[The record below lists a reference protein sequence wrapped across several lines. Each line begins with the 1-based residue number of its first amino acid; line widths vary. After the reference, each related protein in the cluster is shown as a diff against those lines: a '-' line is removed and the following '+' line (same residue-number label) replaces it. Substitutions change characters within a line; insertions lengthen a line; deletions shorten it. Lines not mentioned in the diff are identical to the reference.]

1 MKGYYVNRHDYFDG
15 INKRNFRHSLIRL
28 LEKEYK
34 LLGSQRIL
42 EMLAD
47 DIESLQREYFPVQ
60 DRLKPGMICWV
71 TTKRTTRKPSY
82 GKKSEDYDTVTVYLP
97 LITEEDI
104 NKRVYLR
111 NGDRNEY
118 YTRCKER
125 EIDTMVRIIRVT
137 WEQGGMLCQAEI
149 AVLLNRS
156 LTTVRKYLAEYQ
168 AQHPDEA
175 LPLKGYILDQGS
187 NPSHK
192 GIILTLYEQGI
203 DPTDIANRTNH
214 GLDAV
219 DRYIVSYNRIKE
231 LYRKGLSR
239 EEIKKV
245 TGLALKTID
254 AYLRIA
260 LHFHPEIKEKWR
272 DSTKK

>member
-1 MKGYYVNRHDYFDG
+1 
-15 INKRNFRHSLIRL
+15 SLIRL

-34 LLGSQRIL
+34 ILGSRRIL

-60 DRLKPGMICWV
+60 DRLTPGMICWV

-82 GKKSEDYDTVTVYLP
+82 GKKAEDYDTVTVYLP

-125 EIDTMVRIIRVT
+125 EIATMVRIIRVT

-168 AQHPDEA
+168 AQHPEEA

-187 NPSHK
+187 RPTHK

-203 DPTDIANRTNH
+203 DPTDITNRTNH

-219 DRYIVSYNRIKE
+219 DRYIVSYNRVKE

-254 AYLRIA
+254 QYLRIA
-260 LHFHPEIKEKWR
+260 VHFHPEIKERWR